1 MKIADGFIL
10 RKVAGDYV
18 VVAVGGAVKK
28 FNGVISLNETGAFMW
43 KLLSDGITEEDLVK
57 AVLNEYSVDEK
68 TAETG
73 VKAFVAKLKEADLV
87 K

>member
-1 MKIADGFIL
+1 MKIVDGFIL
-10 RKVAGDYV
+10 RQVAGDYV
-18 VVAVGGAVKK
+18 VVAVGNAVKK

-43 KLLSDGITEEDLVK
+43 KLLSEGITEEELVK
-57 AVLNEYSVDEK
+57 AVLGEYSVDEE
-68 TAETG
+68 TAEAD